1 MDSTDRAT
9 PKTNAANAKRLN
21 NKKNTLNST
30 DKAGPKVDAV
40 NRKKLNDKKSTASVN
55 DQATPV
61 LRSINNFKIADKSFT
76 VTEKTKKEGGYTGG
90 MFTDG
95 HFQKFAGG
103 GMFSGYVDPAW
114 APGNSLSDSVYLL
127 NARLAAG
134 EYTHRASAVDYYGV
148 DVMRALNERQIPREV
163 FSTSRDMPV
172 VVKIEMPDTA
182 GQTVVNM
189 PQKIVV
195 ADQPSVSGTII
206 GNRVLAAVRR
216 GR

>member
-1 MDSTDRAT
+1 MDS
-9 PKTNAANAKRLN
+9 
-21 NKKNTLNST
+21 
-30 DKAGPKVDAV
+30 V
-40 NRKKLNDKKSTASVN
+40 NRKTIGDKHFTVRVTDHAS
-55 DQATPV
+55 AT
-61 LRSINNFKIADKSFT
+61 LRSIQNYQIADKSFT

-90 MFTDG
+90 MFTG
-95 HFQKFAGG
+95 AAFQQFAGG

-114 APGNSLSDSVYLL
+114 APGNGLSDSVYLL

-134 EYTHRASAVDYYGV
+134 EYTHRAAAVDYYGLET
-148 DVMRALNERQIPREV
+148 MRAINEMRIPREA
-163 FSTSRDMPV
+163 FATSRDMPV

-206 GNRVLAAVRR
+206 GNKVLAAVRR